1 MLQYIIRR
9 ILLLIPVLIGAS
21 LVIFL
26 LLRLLPGDIS
36 DIIMGTDD
44 IVLEVQ
50 EQIREKLGLYDPLH
64 VQYGKWFWGI
74 LRGDLG
80 ESMRT
85 GAPVMQMIRERLPI
99 TFQIALM
106 SILVSTVIAVPFGI
120 VSAFFP
126 DSWIDAAARVFA
138 MFGLSIPNF
147 LVATLLILFTS
158 LYLQWYTEPMW
169 VNPFMDPVGNLK
181 QMVLPIL
188 ALSTHMM
195 AIVTRMMR
203 SSLLE
208 VLRQDYI
215 RTARS
220 KDLNEWRVISIHA
233 LKNAFIPVLT
243 VIGLQ
248 LGHLLA
254 GTVIIEQIFALPGVG
269 WLLLNGVYQ
278 RDYTVIQGT
287 VLFITF
293 MYAVVNLTVDLLYSF
308 LDPRIRYG

>member
-1 MLQYIIRR
+1 MTQYIARR
-9 ILLLIPVLIGAS
+9 LLLLVPVLIGAS

-26 LLRLLPGDIS
+26 LLRLLPGDVS
-36 DIIMGTDD
+36 DVLMGTDD
-44 IVLEVQ
+44 IELEVQ
-50 EQIREKLGLYDPLH
+50 QQIREKLGLDDPLH

-74 LRGDLG
+74 LQGDLG
-80 ESMRT
+80 RSMRT
-85 GAPVMQMIRERLPI
+85 EAPVMTLIIERLPI
-99 TFQIALM
+99 TFEIALM
-106 SILVSTVIAVPFGI
+106 CIIISTVIAVPLGV

-126 DSWIDAAARVFA
+126 NSWLDTFARVFA
-138 MFGLSIPNF
+138 MVGLSVPNF

-158 LYLQWYTEPMW
+158 LYLQWYTEPTW
-169 VNPFMDPVGNLK
+169 VNPFVDPLGSLK
-181 QMVLPIL
+181 QMILPII

-195 AIVTRMMR
+195 AIITRMMR

-215 RTARS
+215 RTGRS
-220 KDLNEWRVISIHA
+220 KGLGEGTLIAVHA

-248 LGHLLA
+248 LGNLLA

-269 WLLLNGVYQ
+269 WLLLQGVYQ

-287 VLFITF
+287 VLFITV
-293 MYAVVNLTVDLLYSF
+293 MYALVNLAVDLLYSY
-308 LDPRIRYG
+308 LDPRIRYR

>member
-1 MLQYIIRR
+1 MTQYIIRR
-9 ILLLIPVLIGAS
+9 LLLLVPVLIGAS

-26 LLRLLPGDIS
+26 LLRLLPGDVS
-36 DIIMGTDD
+36 DVIMGTDD
-44 IVLEVQ
+44 IELDVQ
-50 EQIREKLGLYDPLH
+50 QQIREKLGLDDALH

-74 LRGDLG
+74 LQGDLG
-80 ESMRT
+80 RSMRT
-85 GAPVMQMIRERLPI
+85 EAPVTTLIVERLPI
-99 TFQIALM
+99 TFEIALM
-106 SILVSTVIAVPFGI
+106 CIVASTLFAVPLGV
-120 VSAFFP
+120 VSALFP
-126 DSWIDAAARVFA
+126 NSWLDTFARVFA
-138 MFGLSIPNF
+138 MIGLSVPNF

-158 LYLQWYTEPMW
+158 LYLQWYTEPTW
-169 VNPFMDPVGNLK
+169 VNPFVDPFGSLK
-181 QMVLPIL
+181 QMILPVI

-195 AIVTRMMR
+195 AIITRMMR

-215 RTARS
+215 RTGRS
-220 KDLNEWRVISIHA
+220 KGLGEGTLIAVHA

-248 LGHLLA
+248 LGNLLA

-287 VLFITF
+287 VLFITV
-293 MYAVVNLTVDLLYSF
+293 MYALVNLAVDLLYSY
-308 LDPRIRYG
+308 LDPRIRYR

>member
-1 MLQYIIRR
+1 M
-9 ILLLIPVLIGAS
+9 PVLIGAS

-26 LLRLLPGDIS
+26 LLRLLPGDVS
-36 DIIMGTDD
+36 DVIMGTDD
-44 IVLEVQ
+44 IELDVQ
-50 EQIREKLGLYDPLH
+50 QQIREKLGLDDALH

-74 LRGDLG
+74 LQGDLG
-80 ESMRT
+80 RSMRT
-85 GAPVMQMIRERLPI
+85 EAPVTTLIVERLPI
-99 TFQIALM
+99 TFEIALM
-106 SILVSTVIAVPFGI
+106 CIVASTLFAVPLGV
-120 VSAFFP
+120 VSALFP
-126 DSWIDAAARVFA
+126 NSWLDTFARVFA
-138 MFGLSIPNF
+138 MIGLSVPNF

-158 LYLQWYTEPMW
+158 LYLQWYTEPTW
-169 VNPFMDPVGNLK
+169 VNPFVDPFGSLK
-181 QMVLPIL
+181 QMILPVI

-195 AIVTRMMR
+195 AIITRMMR

-215 RTARS
+215 RTGRS
-220 KDLNEWRVISIHA
+220 KGLGEGTLIAVHA

-248 LGHLLA
+248 LGNLLA

-287 VLFITF
+287 VLFITV
-293 MYAVVNLTVDLLYSF
+293 MYALVNLAVDLLYSY
-308 LDPRIRYG
+308 LDPRIRYR

>member
-1 MLQYIIRR
+1 MTQYIVRR
-9 ILLLIPVLIGAS
+9 LLLLVPVLIGAS

-26 LLRLLPGDIS
+26 LLRLLPGDVS
-36 DIIMGTDD
+36 DVLMGTDD
-44 IVLEVQ
+44 IELEVQ
-50 EQIREKLGLYDPLH
+50 QQIREKLGLDDPLH

-74 LRGDLG
+74 LQGDLG
-80 ESMRT
+80 RSMRT
-85 GAPVMQMIRERLPI
+85 EAPVMTLIIERLPI
-99 TFQIALM
+99 TFEIALM
-106 SILVSTVIAVPFGI
+106 CIVVSTVIAVPLGV

-126 DSWIDAAARVFA
+126 NSWLDTLARVFA
-138 MFGLSIPNF
+138 MIGLSVPNF

-158 LYLQWYTEPMW
+158 LYLQWYTEPTW
-169 VNPFMDPVGNLK
+169 VNPFVDPLGSLK
-181 QMVLPIL
+181 QMILPII

-195 AIVTRMMR
+195 AIITRMMR

-215 RTARS
+215 RTGRS
-220 KDLNEWRVISIHA
+220 KGLGEGTLIAVHA

-248 LGHLLA
+248 LGNLLA

-269 WLLLNGVYQ
+269 WLLLHGVYQ

-287 VLFITF
+287 VLFITV
-293 MYAVVNLTVDLLYSF
+293 MYALVNLAVDLLYSY
-308 LDPRIRYG
+308 LDPRIRYR

>member
-1 MLQYIIRR
+1 MTQYIVRR
-9 ILLLIPVLIGAS
+9 LLLLVPVLIGAS

-26 LLRLLPGDIS
+26 LLRLLPGDVS
-36 DIIMGTDD
+36 DVLMGTDD
-44 IVLEVQ
+44 IELEVQ
-50 EQIREKLGLYDPLH
+50 QQIREKLGLDDPLH

-74 LRGDLG
+74 LHGDLG
-80 ESMRT
+80 RSMRT
-85 GAPVMQMIRERLPI
+85 EAPVMTLIIERLPI
-99 TFQIALM
+99 TFEIALM
-106 SILVSTVIAVPFGI
+106 CIVVSTVIAVPLGV

-126 DSWIDAAARVFA
+126 NSWLDTLARVFA
-138 MFGLSIPNF
+138 MIGLSVPNF

-158 LYLQWYTEPMW
+158 LYLQWYTEPTW
-169 VNPFMDPVGNLK
+169 VNPFVDPLGSLK
-181 QMVLPIL
+181 QMILPII

-195 AIVTRMMR
+195 AIITRMMR

-215 RTARS
+215 RTGRS
-220 KDLNEWRVISIHA
+220 KGLGEGTLIAVHA

-248 LGHLLA
+248 LGNLLA

-269 WLLLNGVYQ
+269 WLLLHGVYQ

-287 VLFITF
+287 VLFITV
-293 MYAVVNLTVDLLYSF
+293 MYALVNLAVDLLYSY
-308 LDPRIRYG
+308 LDPRIRYR

>member
-1 MLQYIIRR
+1 MTQYIVRR
-9 ILLLIPVLIGAS
+9 LLLLVPVLIGAS

-26 LLRLLPGDIS
+26 LLRLLPGDVS
-36 DIIMGTDD
+36 DVLMGTDD
-44 IVLEVQ
+44 IELEVQ
-50 EQIREKLGLYDPLH
+50 QQIREKLGLDDPLH

-74 LRGDLG
+74 LQGDLG
-80 ESMRT
+80 RSMRT
-85 GAPVMQMIRERLPI
+85 EAPVMTLIIERLPI
-99 TFQIALM
+99 TFEIALM
-106 SILVSTVIAVPFGI
+106 CIVVSTVIAVPLGV

-126 DSWIDAAARVFA
+126 NSWLDTLARVFA
-138 MFGLSIPNF
+138 MIGLSVPNF

-158 LYLQWYTEPMW
+158 LYLQWYTEPTW
-169 VNPFMDPVGNLK
+169 VNPFVDPLGSLK
-181 QMVLPIL
+181 QMILPII

-195 AIVTRMMR
+195 AIITRMMR

-215 RTARS
+215 RTGRS
-220 KDLNEWRVISIHA
+220 KGLGEGTLIAVHA

-248 LGHLLA
+248 LGNLLA

-269 WLLLNGVYQ
+269 WLLLHGVYQ

-287 VLFITF
+287 VLFITV
-293 MYAVVNLTVDLLYSF
+293 MYSLVNLAVDLLYSY
-308 LDPRIRYG
+308 LNPRIRYR

>member
-1 MLQYIIRR
+1 MTQYIVRR
-9 ILLLIPVLIGAS
+9 LLLLVPVLIGAS

-26 LLRLLPGDIS
+26 LLRLLPGDVS
-36 DIIMGTDD
+36 DVLMGTDD
-44 IVLEVQ
+44 IELEVQ
-50 EQIREKLGLYDPLH
+50 QQIRDKLGLNDPLH

-74 LRGDLG
+74 LQGDLG
-80 ESMRT
+80 RSMRT
-85 GAPVMQMIRERLPI
+85 EAPVMKLIIERLPI
-99 TFQIALM
+99 TFEIALLC
-106 SILVSTVIAVPFGI
+106 IVVSTVIAVPLGV

-126 DSWIDAAARVFA
+126 NSWLDTLARVFA
-138 MFGLSIPNF
+138 MIGLSVPNF

-158 LYLQWYTEPMW
+158 LYLQWYTEPTW
-169 VNPFMDPVGNLK
+169 VNPFVDPFGSLK
-181 QMVLPIL
+181 QMILPII

-195 AIVTRMMR
+195 AIITRMMR

-215 RTARS
+215 RTGRS
-220 KDLNEWRVISIHA
+220 KGLGEGTLIAVHA

-248 LGHLLA
+248 LGNLLA

-269 WLLLNGVYQ
+269 WLLLHGVYQ

-287 VLFITF
+287 VLFITV
-293 MYAVVNLTVDLLYSF
+293 MYALVNLAVDLLYSY
-308 LDPRIRYG
+308 LDPRIRYR

>member
-1 MLQYIIRR
+1 MTQYIVRR
-9 ILLLIPVLIGAS
+9 LLLLVPVLIGAS

-26 LLRLLPGDIS
+26 LLRLLPGDVS
-36 DIIMGTDD
+36 DVLMGTDD
-44 IVLEVQ
+44 IELEVQ
-50 EQIREKLGLYDPLH
+50 QQIREKLGLDDPLH

-74 LRGDLG
+74 LHGDLG
-80 ESMRT
+80 RSMRT
-85 GAPVMQMIRERLPI
+85 EAPVMTLIIERLPI
-99 TFQIALM
+99 TFEIALM
-106 SILVSTVIAVPFGI
+106 CIVVSTVIAVPLGV

-126 DSWIDAAARVFA
+126 NSWLDTLARVFA
-138 MFGLSIPNF
+138 MIGLSVPNF

-158 LYLQWYTEPMW
+158 LYLQWYTEPTW
-169 VNPFMDPVGNLK
+169 VNPFVDPLGSLK
-181 QMVLPIL
+181 QMILPII

-195 AIVTRMMR
+195 AIITRMMR

-215 RTARS
+215 RTGRS
-220 KDLNEWRVISIHA
+220 KGLGEGTLISVHA

-248 LGHLLA
+248 LGNLLA

-269 WLLLNGVYQ
+269 WLLLHGVYQ

-287 VLFITF
+287 VLFITV
-293 MYAVVNLTVDLLYSF
+293 MYALVNLAVDLLYSY
-308 LDPRIRYG
+308 LDPRIRYR

>member
-26 LLRLLPGDIS
+26 LLRLLPGDVS

-44 IVLEVQ
+44 IVLEVK

-169 VNPFMDPVGNLK
+169 VNPFMDPVGSLK

-220 KDLNEWRVISIHA
+220 KGLNEWRVISIHA

-308 LDPRIRYG
+308 LDPRIRSG

>member
-26 LLRLLPGDIS
+26 LLRLLPGDVS

-169 VNPFMDPVGNLK
+169 VNPFMDPVGSLK

-220 KDLNEWRVISIHA
+220 KGLNEWRVISIHA

>member
-9 ILLLIPVLIGAS
+9 IFLLIPVLIGAS

-26 LLRLLPGDIS
+26 LLRLLPGDVS

-50 EQIREKLGLYDPLH
+50 EQIREKLGLYDPLY

-74 LRGDLG
+74 LQGDLG

-85 GAPVMQMIRERLPI
+85 GAPVTQMILERLPI

-106 SILVSTVIAVPFGI
+106 SILVSTVIAVPLGV

-138 MFGLSIPNF
+138 MFGLSVPNF

-169 VNPFMDPVGNLK
+169 VNPFMDPVGSLK

-220 KDLNEWRVISIHA
+220 KGLNEWRVISIHA

-293 MYAVVNLTVDLLYSF
+293 MYAVVNLTVDLLYSS
-308 LDPRIRYG
+308 LDPRKRYG

>member
-1 MLQYIIRR
+1 MTLYIARR
-9 ILLLIPVLIGAS
+9 LLLLVPVLIGAS

-26 LLRLLPGDIS
+26 LLRLLPGDVS
-36 DIIMGTDD
+36 DVILGTDD
-44 IVLEVQ
+44 IELEVQ
-50 EQIREKLGLYDPLH
+50 QQIREKLGLDDPLH

-74 LRGDLG
+74 LQGDLG
-80 ESMRT
+80 RSMRT
-85 GAPVMQMIRERLPI
+85 EAPVMTLIIERLPI
-99 TFQIALM
+99 TFEIALM
-106 SILVSTVIAVPFGI
+106 CIIISTVIAVPLGV

-126 DSWIDAAARVFA
+126 NSWLDTFARVFA
-138 MFGLSIPNF
+138 MIGLSVPNF

-158 LYLQWYTEPMW
+158 LYLQWYTEPTW
-169 VNPFMDPVGNLK
+169 VNPFVDPLGSLK
-181 QMVLPIL
+181 QMILPII

-195 AIVTRMMR
+195 AIITRMMR

-215 RTARS
+215 RTGRS
-220 KDLNEWRVISIHA
+220 KGLGEGTLIAVHA

-248 LGHLLA
+248 LGNLLA

-269 WLLLNGVYQ
+269 WLLLQGVYQ

-287 VLFITF
+287 VLFITVI
-293 MYAVVNLTVDLLYSF
+293 YTLVNLAVDLLYSY
-308 LDPRIRYG
+308 LDPRIRYR